1 MSYPK
6 VTLVVVPHECFQ
18 YTEESLESIYKYT
31 NVPFKLI
38 YIDGYSPNKIR
49 QYIEAKSQEKGFSL
63 IRTDKYVSSNQ
74 ARNIGLKYVDTEYV
88 VFLNNDV
95 LVTAGWLNKLMH
107 CIEETNASVVSPICL
122 QATSYKPIIHSAGGT
137 LEFQYRDGSLDLF
150 DRRLFIKKSFDQVQP
165 LLKRHPTQIVDFS
178 CVLVRTAIFRQ
189 IGSFDENLMN
199 FAQGIDFS
207 LSVFAAGGTIYLE
220 SESIVSYLKTT
231 ELKLSDIPYYLL
243 IWNYVWK
250 RKSIHHFQEKWG
262 LAKNAKFI
270 TDALQQLNYSA
281 NLTFQPLKELIKPF
295 YDNENYAINPRVFK
309 RS

>member
-6 VTLVVVPHECFQ
+6 VTLVVVPHECFK

-31 NVPFKLI
+31 NIPFKLI
-38 YIDGYSPNKIR
+38 YVDGYSPKKVS
-49 QYIEAKSQEKGFSL
+49 QYIQAKSQEKGFSL

-74 ARNIGLKYVDTEYV
+74 ARNIALKYVDTEYV

-107 CIEETNASVVSPICL
+107 CSQKNNASVVSPVCL
-122 QATSYKPIIHSAGGT
+122 ELTSYKPIVHSAGGT
-137 LEFQYRDGSLDLF
+137 LEFKYKDGSLDLF
-150 DRRLFIKKSFDQVQP
+150 DRRLFFKKSFDDVEP
-165 LLKRHPTQIVDFS
+165 LLKCYPTQIVDFS
-178 CVLVRTAIFRQ
+178 CVLVRTAIFYE

-199 FAQGIDFS
+199 FAQNIDFA

-220 SESIVSYLKTT
+220 SESIVNYLKTT
-231 ELKLSDIPYYLL
+231 ELQLSDIPYYLL

-250 RKSIHHFQEKWG
+250 RKSIDHFQEKWG

-270 TDALQQLNYSA
+270 TDALQQLNYST
-281 NLTFQPLKELIKPF
+281 NLPFQPLKELIKAF
-295 YDNENYAINPRVFK
+295 YDNEDFGINPRVFK

>member
-31 NVPFKLI
+31 NIPFKLI
-38 YIDGYSPNKIR
+38 YIDGYSPKKVR
-49 QYIEAKSQEKGFSL
+49 QYIETKSQEKGFRL

-74 ARNIGLKYVDTEYV
+74 ARNIALKYVDTEYV

-107 CIEETNASVVSPICL
+107 CSQETNASVVSPVCL
-122 QATSYKPIIHSAGGT
+122 QLTSEKPRVHSAGGT
-137 LEFQYRDGSLDLF
+137 LEFQYKDGSLDLF
-150 DRRLFIKKSFDQVQP
+150 DRRLFIKKSFEQVQP
-165 LLKRHPTQIVDFS
+165 LLKRHPTQIVDLG
-178 CVLVRTAIFRQ
+178 CVLVRTAIFSQ
-189 IGSFDENLMN
+189 IGNFDESLMN
-199 FAQGIDFS
+199 FAQDIDFS

-220 SESIVSYLKTT
+220 PESIVNYLKTT
-231 ELKLSDIPYYLL
+231 ELRLSDIPYYLL

-250 RKSIHHFQEKWG
+250 CKSIHHFQDKWG

-270 TDALQQLNYSA
+270 ADALQELNYSIS
-281 NLTFQPLKELIKPF
+281 LPFQPLKELIKPF
-295 YDNENYAINPRVFK
+295 YDNQDSGINPRVFK
-309 RS
+309 GS